1 MLILELL
8 RSNHGHEEIDEQQR
22 RDDADDDCFHAVLL
36 QLLAETDVQR
46 ANEKKRHDDSDK
58 D

>member
-1 MLILELL
+1 MMPTTIV
-8 RSNHGHEEIDEQQR
+8 SMAI
-22 RDDADDDCFHAVLL
+22 LL

-58 D
+58 N